1 MRAPYCSLASSS
13 PICALLLASSAA
25 VFERRNWGCRCLC
38 AAQSSFLP
46 WEGLWVGQAGGMLL
60 VIERGLSYL
69 ENKFNGRMLLFIV
82 YVVSRG
88 VVIHQIDVSRCIAIH
103 YTSDV
108 S

>member
-1 MRAPYCSLASSS
+1 
-13 PICALLLASSAA
+13 
-25 VFERRNWGCRCLC
+25 
-38 AAQSSFLP
+38 
-46 WEGLWVGQAGGMLL
+46 MLL

-88 VVIHQIDVSRCIAIH
+88 VVIHEIDVSRCIAIH
-103 YTSDV
+103 NTSDV